1 MQPANSLQIRKAFT
15 ALALSLALATGLAS
29 TNAAAR
35 TLNFSTPA
43 PPTERPTNDALLW
56 WADEVEKR
64 TEGSI
69 SIKIHW
75 LQSLVKYRDAAR
87 GVKSGIADIA
97 PITPEYTMAQ
107 NPLLALSSTETGPGD
122 NYVATEAWRRASE
135 NFEPLMEEYR
145 RMGARPIGFYSS
157 GARVNMSST
166 RPYLTPAD
174 FNGDK
179 VRLTPR
185 SVTAANINK
194 WNVTPVNITFAD
206 FYSAMERGT
215 IDGAQSYLYLMAPY
229 KHNEVSDYV
238 VETDLGQSLVVVLMN
253 ERVWNSLSDKE
264 RKVFED
270 LLPEYIERMTQAG
283 LEEAAMAKDLLIN
296 HPTYAVEYFELT
308 DEQKQLW
315 EKDLAPATDQYVA
328 ERAKQNPAATELHK
342 RFFDALY
349 EVQKEVNEQGYPW
362 ERN

>member
-1 MQPANSLQIRKAFT
+1 MKSLSRL
-15 ALALSLALATGLAS
+15 ALPKVFSVLTLSLALASGL
-29 TNAAAR
+29 TAADADAR

-43 PPTERPTNDALLW
+43 PPTDRPTNDALLW

-75 LQSLVKYRDAAR
+75 LQSLVKYKDAAR
-87 GVKSGIADIA
+87 GVKSGVADIA
-97 PITPEYTMAQ
+97 PMTPEYTMAQ

-135 NFEPLMEEYR
+135 NFEPLLEEYR

-166 RPYLTPAD
+166 RPYLTPDD
-174 FNGDK
+174 FKGDK

-185 SVTAANINK
+185 SVNAANINN
-194 WNVTPVNITFAD
+194 WDVTPVNITFAD

-253 ERVWNSLSDKE
+253 ERVWGSLSDE
-264 RKVFED
+264 EQKVFED
-270 LLPEYIERMTQAG
+270 LLPEYIERMTKAG

-296 HPTYAVEYFELT
+296 HPTYAVEYFEL
-308 DEQKQLW
+308 DDKQKQAW
-315 EKDLAPATDQYVA
+315 EKDLAPATEQYVA
-328 ERAKQNPAATELHK
+328 DRAKQNPAATELHE
-342 RFFDALY
+342 RFFDALQ
-349 EVQKEVNEQGYPW
+349 EVKKEVAEQGYPW
-362 ERN
+362 DRK